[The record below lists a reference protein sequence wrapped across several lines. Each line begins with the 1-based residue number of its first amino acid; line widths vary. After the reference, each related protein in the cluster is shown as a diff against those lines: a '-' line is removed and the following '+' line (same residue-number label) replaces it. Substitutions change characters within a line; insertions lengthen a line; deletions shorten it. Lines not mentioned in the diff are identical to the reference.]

1 MSPWRAKSLGMGV
14 GGGELVIVD
23 RISAEGAHVAS
34 QLPLRD
40 YLPGASSPETA
51 IWEPA
56 VNTAL
61 SQANK
66 LSGRLQVSVSD
77 DWVRYW
83 MVTPPK
89 GLGSIQ
95 ELRALAAGR
104 FEQLFGAAAE
114 AWHIEADW
122 SATHPMLACA
132 LPRSLVH
139 ALTAVSQHAGCRL
152 ASVVPEAVRLMNRD
166 AGALKDDGWICCFGT
181 HAFLALLQQGGRWQ
195 AARQFRFDLTPALPE
210 VLAKLETE
218 ALRMGCDMPGT
229 VYLLGDAPPVV
240 DVAGSRLKVVVPTR
254 PRPLPK
260 AVGMAQASDAFRL
273 ALHGVGA

>member
-1 MSPWRAKSLGMGV
+1 VSRWPGKSLGMGV
-14 GGGELVIVD
+14 GSGELVIID
-23 RISAEGAHVAS
+23 RISSEGAHVAS

-83 MVTPPK
+83 MVTPPA
-89 GLGSIQ
+89 GLGSMD

-122 SATHPMLACA
+122 SSRRPMLACA
-132 LPRSLVH
+132 LPKSLVV
-139 ALTAVSQHAGCRL
+139 ALTAVSKHSGCRI
-152 ASVVPEAVRLMNRD
+152 ASVLPEAVRLFNRD
-166 AGALKDDGWICCFGT
+166 ASAIKQDGWICSFGA
-181 HAFLALLQQGGRWQ
+181 HAFLAMLQQGGKLK
-195 AARQFRFDLTPALPE
+195 AARQFRFDLKPALPE

-218 ALRMGCDMPGT
+218 ALRLGFDMPAN
-229 VYLLGDAPPVV
+229 VFLLGDAPAMVELPDARVRV
-240 DVAGSRLKVVVPTR
+240 TLPSRQR
-254 PRPLPK
+254 AMPK
-260 AVGMAQASDAFRL
+260 AIGMSQSSDAFRL
-273 ALHGVGA
+273 ALHGVAA

>member
-1 MSPWRAKSLGMGV
+1 MSLWRPKSLGMGV

-23 RISAEGAHVAS
+23 RINSEGAHVAS

-40 YLPGASSPETA
+40 YLPGAGSPETA

-56 VNTAL
+56 VSTAL

-66 LSGRLQVSVSD
+66 LSGRLQVSISD

-83 MVTPPK
+83 TVTPPK
-89 GLGSIQ
+89 GLGSML

-122 SATHPMLACA
+122 SANRPMLACA
-132 LPRSLVH
+132 LPRSLVV
-139 ALTAVSQHAGCRL
+139 ALNAVSSHSGCRI
-152 ASVVPEAVRLMNRD
+152 ASVVPEAIRLINRD
-166 AGALKDDGWICCFGT
+166 ASQLKEDGWICCFGS
-181 HAFLALLQQGGRWQ
+181 HAFLALLQQRGQ
-195 AARQFRFDLTPALPE
+195 LLAARQFRFDLTPALPE

-218 ALRMGCDMPGT
+218 ALRLGHDMPAT
-229 VYLLGDAPPVV
+229 VFLLGDAPPIVEV
-240 DVAGSRLKVVVPTR
+240 PGSSIKIKMPSRAR
-254 PRPLPK
+254 PMPK
-260 AVGMAQASDAFRL
+260 AVGMERASDAFRL
-273 ALHGVGA
+273 ALHGVAA